1 MLGHAS
7 IIYTGV
13 LCQGVQE
20 YNRQSDAKTP
30 TQVPSNTSNTHTHT
44 QSLEWLQ
51 ATRNVDQSS
60 RHSSISLS
68 NNWLMAVTLIIDWL
82 SVLIKHN
89 LTFHYVWARGLL
101 PTTEEFLVN
110 RTHMEAISQSDSGSP
125 VWYFALDY
133 KSMSRKILPFET
145 LSWWW
150 GDILEPNSDE
160 HHHEYVFIFTGDS
173 PNAAPKHRQRQKM
186 H

>member
-20 YNRQSDAKTP
+20 YNWQSDAKTP

-160 HHHEYVFIFTGDS
+160 RHHE
-173 PNAAPKHRQRQKM
+173 
-186 H
+186 